1 MIIFSWRVLHCVF
14 HCGGERR
21 LLSLFFAGLLFKIIS
36 YLGKSKIIEKLQVGL
51 HIMAR
56 ALMGQ
61 PVRVLPIHKG
71 TYVWA

>member
-1 MIIFSWRVLHCVF
+1 MFFTAEGREDFLV
-14 HCGGERR
+14 
-21 LLSLFFAGLLFKIIS
+21 SLPGLLFKFIS

-51 HIMAR
+51 YIMAR

-71 TYVWA
+71 TPQMG